1 MFERFEYS
9 IADIQ
14 RRLRNMVMIGT
25 VEEVKPKGPSYDAKV
40 NLGGKDLVTD
50 WLSVVNTASD
60 LWLPLNKGD
69 QVVILNTGDINSSLI
84 LGTIKKEADLHGKK
98 DEITLRRQSKVSFD
112 VDKFEVK
119 SGGDELISLLIEA
132 LEVISDSKT
141 LTFNGPQPL
150 LPAKF
155 KLKRITRKLKEFTN
169 AKRD

>member
-25 VEEVKPKGPSYDAKV
+25 VEEVKPKGQSYDAKV
-40 NLGGKDLVTD
+40 NLGRKDLVTD

-69 QVVILNTGDINSSLI
+69 QVVILNTGDINSSVI
-84 LGTIKKEADLHGKK
+84 LGTIKKESDLHGGK
-98 DEITLRRQSKVSFD
+98 DEITLKRQSKVSFD

-119 SGGDELISLLIEA
+119 TGNNELISLLIEA
-132 LEVISDSKT
+132 LDEIADSKT
-141 LTFNGPQPL
+141 MTFNGPQPL
-150 LPAKF
+150 LPARIN
-155 KLKRITRKLKEFTN
+155 LKKITSKLKEFTN
-169 AKRD
+169 A